1 MRQLPTTGLSA
12 CTGAG
17 ERIACQTENRLD
29 GNACT
34 SKSVCKTQTPWREF
48 GRLHQKLNELKQAIV
63 LGFNHSFVGKFAILG
78 SKNPASLQINAVTY
92 YESMT
97 YNL

>member
-1 MRQLPTTGLSA
+1 MALAAS
-12 CTGAG
+12 TGAA
-17 ERIACQTENRLD
+17 ERIACHTKNRPD
-29 GNACT
+29 GNAST

-48 GRLHQKLNELKQAIV
+48 GRLHQKVNELAQAIV
-63 LGFNHSFVGKFAILG
+63 LGSNHSFVGKFAILG